1 MELEKIKLSGL
12 QEIQSINIEP
22 ADNGGCV
29 VRYTVYT
36 PSKKN
41 NESGWDNHTELFDE
55 EEIEVALDR
64 IKELYAANLENKK
77 TGKAEVA
84 SYPKQG

>member
-55 EEIEVALDR
+55 TEIELALDR
-64 IKELYAANLENKK
+64 IKELYKANLENKK
-77 TGKAEVA
+77 SGYAEV
-84 SYPKQG
+84 SSPKAG